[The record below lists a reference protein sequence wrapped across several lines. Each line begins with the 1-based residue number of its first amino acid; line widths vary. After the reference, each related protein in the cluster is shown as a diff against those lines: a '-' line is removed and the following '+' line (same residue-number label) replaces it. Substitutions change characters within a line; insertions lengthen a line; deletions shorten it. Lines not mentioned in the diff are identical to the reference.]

1 MNEFIFLTASKFE
14 DLGKKL
20 GYTVIEL
27 MVTVL
32 IVSVL
37 ATTLGVGF
45 VKLLTIQ
52 ERERE
57 EAYVRERLAEICAN
71 YADYL
76 SVADN
81 ICTVGTNKQMIV
93 VKYREETGGVSL
105 ETGRVARVTRLVSEN
120 KTIDGLSQSMAL
132 DLKIGSIDGDE
143 YNKSFISRFSRLLRG
158 DAELVSLVV
167 DKVSCLITP
176 LNVKVQTQ
184 ELDPAFGIL
193 EKTDAALASLRL
205 VAWYKI
211 KNDDGEWET
220 KTADAE
226 RVVRLWNRK

>member
-1 MNEFIFLTASKFE
+1 MKEFVFFAASKLVALE
-14 DLGKKL
+14 KKY
-20 GYTVIEL
+20 GYTVVEL

-32 IVSVL
+32 IVSIF
-37 ATTLGVGF
+37 ATTLGVWF
-45 VKLLTIQ
+45 VRLLTIQ

-57 EAYVRERLAEICAN
+57 EAYVRERLSEICAN

-76 SVADN
+76 SVAEN
-81 ICTVGTNKQMIV
+81 ICTVVTNDKMIV

-105 ETGRVARVTRLVSEN
+105 ETGRVSRVTRLLSEN
-120 KTIDGLSQSMAL
+120 KTIDGLSQSMVL

-143 YNKSFISRFSRLLRG
+143 YNKSFNPKFSRLLRG

-176 LNVKVQTQ
+176 LNVNTQMQ
-184 ELDPAFGIL
+184 ELDPVFGII
-193 EKTDAALASLRL
+193 EKTDAVLASLRF
-205 VAWYKI
+205 VACYRI

-220 KTADAE
+220 KTADVE